1 MPDFD
6 TCRPQESDRP
16 NKLQKFVAASKQ
28 HMSAVAGRLRTSALA
43 LLRTKS
49 IIRLLGIGGS
59 ILLLAVVAVVVTVWA
74 VEPPADHPVGPSAD
88 KLDQEIQLKPPPAYE
103 LAPDESDAS
112 AYSYSCEPEDKGYDP
127 SVCFEVLTDA
137 TGARQLASITEDM
150 ITNPDYLRDKD
161 YGLVLRVR
169 FLDKSVYDQS
179 GVGDFATLYCFKHK
193 DVAVSALGSAL
204 KDKEL
209 LGETDKELLGETD
222 NCYLALYRGEVDAEL
237 LKPLD

>member
-1 MPDFD
+1 LH
-6 TCRPQESDRP
+6 
-16 NKLQKFVAASKQ
+16 KAA
-28 HMSAVAGRLRTSALA
+28 RIRALGVCA
-43 LLRTKS
+43 
-49 IIRLLGIGGS
+49 
-59 ILLLAVVAVVVTVWA
+59 
-74 VEPPADHPVGPSAD
+74 
-88 KLDQEIQLKPPPAYE
+88 EISKPPPAYE

-150 ITNPDYLRDKD
+150 ITNPDYLPDQD

-179 GVGDFATLYCFKHK
+179 GVGDFATLFCFKHK

-204 KDKEL
+204 K
-209 LGETDKELLGETD
+209 DKELLGETD

>member
-6 TCRPQESDRP
+6 TRAPQEPDQPSRNVGMP
-16 NKLQKFVAASKQ
+16 HLS
-28 HMSAVAGRLRTSALA
+28 GLR
-43 LLRTKS
+43 
-49 IIRLLGIGGS
+49 LGI
-59 ILLLAVVAVVVTVWA
+59 LLVVVLAGVMTVWA
-74 VEPPADHPVGPSAD
+74 LIGPTPTTHQTQAAQLD
-88 KLDQEIQLKPPPAYE
+88 QEKAQLDQEIQLKPPPAYE

-112 AYSYSCEPEDKGYDP
+112 AYSTSCEPEDKGYDP

-137 TGARQLASITEDM
+137 TSARQLASIAEDM
-150 ITNPDYLRDKD
+150 ITNPDYLPDKD

-169 FLDKSVYDQS
+169 FLDKSVYAQR
-179 GVGDFATLYCFKHK
+179 GGGDFATLYCFKHK

-209 LGETDKELLGETD
+209 LGETYKELLGETD
-222 NCYLALYRGEVDAEL
+222 NCYLALYRGEADAEL

>member
-6 TCRPQESDRP
+6 TRTPQEPDQPSRNISMP
-16 NKLQKFVAASKQ
+16 
-28 HMSAVAGRLRTSALA
+28 HRLG
-43 LLRTKS
+43 LR
-49 IIRLLGIGGS
+49 LGI
-59 ILLLAVVAVVVTVWA
+59 LLVVVLAVVMTVWA
-74 VEPPADHPVGPSAD
+74 VIRPTPTTHQTPAAQLDQEKAQ
-88 KLDQEIQLKPPPAYE
+88 LDQEIQLKPPPAYE

-150 ITNPDYLRDKD
+150 ITNPDYLPDQD

-179 GVGDFATLYCFKHK
+179 GVGDFATLFCFKHK